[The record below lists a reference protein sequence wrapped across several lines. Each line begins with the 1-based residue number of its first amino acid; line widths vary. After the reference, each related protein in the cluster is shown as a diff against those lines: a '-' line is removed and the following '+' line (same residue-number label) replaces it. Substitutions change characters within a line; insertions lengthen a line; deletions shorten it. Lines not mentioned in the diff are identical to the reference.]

1 MKYQTKPYI
10 ALQLTPIDSV
20 HQVRAH
26 YVTSTNLQGSKK
38 QIVLLSGTSN
48 NGGGQVDLS

>member
-1 MKYQTKPYI
+1 MRMKYQAKPYI

-26 YVTSTNLQGSKK
+26 YVTSTNLLELLVRAPIHSHQTVG
-38 QIVLLSGTSN
+38 IVP
-48 NGGGQVDLS
+48 